1 MPKTNM
7 SMNKKTNKMRKPF
20 FWRRREPIAAE
31 TLRPAPTIDAD
42 QLKDHPWWQPTV
54 WKAAALALV
63 ALMLLPGRA
72 NGQFGIDI
80 AAIMAALS
88 KVESLMS
95 TYVAAPLKTINQTQQ
110 TVAKYEQEVVYPL
123 AAINQARN
131 SVTQFENQFS
141 QVRNLFKGNVS
152 SATLPQSQNLESIL
166 LSRNAGSLST
176 VSPQFQNVYGVVM
189 PQNAASPQIRN
200 MTDMTDAQ
208 AQDAMKR
215 AIQIDSLADAELAEA
230 DKMGQQISATA
241 PGSAPILEAEA
252 DVWVVRANAYTQSA
266 LAELMRTRGIDI
278 ANQSKLSKLAAT
290 DSTSSNSLINGV
302 LTNR

>member
-1 MPKTNM
+1 MADTNTKM
-7 SMNKKTNKMRKPF
+7 NKMRKPF
-20 FWRRREPIAAE
+20 FWRRREPITAE
-31 TLRPAPTIDAD
+31 TVRLASAIESD
-42 QLKDHPWWQPTV
+42 QSKDHPWYRPTV
-54 WKAAALALV
+54 WKAVAVLAI

-72 NGQFGIDI
+72 NGQFGIDL
-80 AAIMAALS
+80 AAILAALS

-95 TYVAAPLKTINQTQQ
+95 TYVAAPLKTINQAQQ
-110 TVAKYEQEVVYPL
+110 SIATYEQQIVYPI

-131 SVTQFENQFS
+131 SVTQFENQFG
-141 QVRNLFKGNVS
+141 QVTNMFKVNVS
-152 SATLPQSQNLESIL
+152 SATLPQSQNLESLL
-166 LSRNAGSLST
+166 LSRNTASIST

-189 PQNAASPQIRN
+189 PQNAASPQLRN

-215 AIQIDSLADAELAEA
+215 AIQIDALADAELAAA
-230 DKMGQQISATA
+230 DQMGQQISAAA

-252 DVWVVRANAYTQSA
+252 DVWVVRANAYTQAA

-278 ANQSKLSKLAAT
+278 ANQSKMSKLAAA
-290 DSTSSNSLINGV
+290 DSMSSNGLINGS

>member
-1 MPKTNM
+1 MADMQN
-7 SMNKKTNKMRKPF
+7 KTNKLRKPR

-31 TLRPAPTIDAD
+31 AGRLASAIEAD
-42 QLKDHPWWQPTV
+42 QPKDHPWWRPTV
-54 WKAAALALV
+54 WKAAGLAVV

-95 TYVAAPLKTINQTQQ
+95 TYVAAPLKMINQTQQ
-110 TVAKYEQEVVYPL
+110 TIAKYEQEVIYPI

-141 QVRNLFKGNVS
+141 QVGNLFKGNVS
-152 SATLPQSQNLESIL
+152 SATLPQSRNLESIL

-189 PQNAASPQIRN
+189 AQNAASLQIRN

-215 AIQIDSLADAELAEA
+215 AIQIDALADAELAEA
-230 DKMGQQISATA
+230 DKMGQQISAAA

-266 LAELMRTRGIDI
+266 LAELMRTRGIDM

>member
-1 MPKTNM
+1 M
-7 SMNKKTNKMRKPF
+7 SELNNKTNKLRKPF
-20 FWRRREPIAAE
+20 FWRRKEPSAVE
-31 TLRPAPTIDAD
+31 TVRLASTIELD
-42 QLKDHPWWQPTV
+42 QPKDHLWWRPTV
-54 WKAAALALV
+54 WKAAALAVV
-63 ALMLLPGRA
+63 ALMLIPDRA

-110 TVAKYEQEVVYPL
+110 TVAKYEQEVIYPI

-141 QVRNLFKGNVS
+141 QVTNLFKGNVS

-166 LSRNAGSLST
+166 LSRNAGSIST

-189 PQNAASPQIRN
+189 AQNSASPQIRN

-215 AIQIDSLADAELAEA
+215 AIQIDALADAELAEA
-230 DKMGQQISATA
+230 DKMGQQISAAA

-266 LAELMRTRGIDI
+266 LAELMRTRGIDM

>member
-1 MPKTNM
+1 MADMQN
-7 SMNKKTNKMRKPF
+7 KTNKLRKPR

-31 TLRPAPTIDAD
+31 AGRLASAIEAD
-42 QLKDHPWWQPTV
+42 QPKDHPWWRPTV
-54 WKAAALALV
+54 WKAAGLAVV

-95 TYVAAPLKTINQTQQ
+95 TYVAAPLKMINQTQQ
-110 TVAKYEQEVVYPL
+110 TIAKYEQEVIYPI

-141 QVRNLFKGNVS
+141 QVGNLFKGNVS
-152 SATLPQSQNLESIL
+152 SATLPQSRNLESIL

-189 PQNAASPQIRN
+189 AQNAASLQIRN

-215 AIQIDSLADAELAEA
+215 AIQIDALADAELAEA
-230 DKMGQQISATA
+230 DKMGQQISAAA

-266 LAELMRTRGIDI
+266 LAELMRTRGIDM

-290 DSTSSNSLINGV
+290 DSTSSNNLINGV

>member
-1 MPKTNM
+1 MAD
-7 SMNKKTNKMRKPF
+7 MNNKTNKLRKPF

-31 TLRPAPTIDAD
+31 TFRLASAIEANQP
-42 QLKDHPWWQPTV
+42 KDHPWWRPTV
-54 WKAAALALV
+54 WKAAALAMV

-110 TVAKYEQEVVYPL
+110 TVAKYEQEVIYPI

-141 QVRNLFKGNVS
+141 QVGNLFKGNVS

-166 LSRNAGSLST
+166 LSRNAGSIST
-176 VSPQFQNVYGVVM
+176 VSPQFQSVYGVVM
-189 PQNAASPQIRN
+189 AQNAASLQIRN

-215 AIQIDSLADAELAEA
+215 AIQIDALADAELAEA
-230 DKMGQQISATA
+230 DKMGQQISAAA

-266 LAELMRTRGIDI
+266 LAELMRTRGIDM

-290 DSTSSNSLINGV
+290 DSTSSNGLINGV

>member
-1 MPKTNM
+1 MAGM
-7 SMNKKTNKMRKPF
+7 SNKTNKLRKLF
-20 FWRRREPIAAE
+20 FWNRKEPIAAE
-31 TLRPAPTIDAD
+31 TMRLAPTIEPD
-42 QLKDHPWWQPTV
+42 QPKDHSWWRPTV
-54 WKAAALALV
+54 WKVAALAVV

-95 TYVAAPLKTINQTQQ
+95 TYVAAPLKAINQTQQ
-110 TVAKYEQEVVYPL
+110 TVAKYEQEVVYPI

-141 QVRNLFKGNVS
+141 QVSNLFKGNVS
-152 SATLPQSQNLESIL
+152 SATLPQSENLESIL

-176 VSPQFQNVYGVVM
+176 VSPQFKNVYGVVM

-215 AIQIDSLADAELAEA
+215 AIQIDALADAELAEA
-230 DKMGQQISATA
+230 DKMGQQISTAA

-290 DSTSSNSLINGV
+290 DSTSSNGLINGV

>member
-1 MPKTNM
+1 MADTNNKT
-7 SMNKKTNKMRKPF
+7 SKVRKPF
-20 FWRRREPIAAE
+20 FWRRREPIATE
-31 TLRPAPTIDAD
+31 TVRLAQAIEAD
-42 QLKDHPWWQPTV
+42 QPKDHPWWRQTA
-54 WKAAALALV
+54 WKAAGLAV
-63 ALMLLPGRA
+63 IALMFLPGRA

-95 TYVAAPLKTINQTQQ
+95 TYVAAPLKTINQAQQ
-110 TVAKYEQEVVYPL
+110 TIAKYEQEVIYPI

-131 SVTQFENQFS
+131 SVTQFESQFS
-141 QVRNLFKGNVS
+141 QVGNLFKGNVS

-166 LSRNAGSLST
+166 LSRNAGNLST
-176 VSPQFQNVYGVVM
+176 VSPQFQSVYGVVM
-189 PQNAASPQIRN
+189 AQNAASLQIRN

-215 AIQIDSLADAELAEA
+215 AIQIDALADAELAEA
-230 DKMGQQISATA
+230 DKMGQQISAAA

-266 LAELMRTRGIDI
+266 LAELMRTRGIDM

-290 DSTSSNSLINGV
+290 DSTSSNGLINGV

>member
-1 MPKTNM
+1 LAQST
-7 SMNKKTNKMRKPF
+7 
-20 FWRRREPIAAE
+20 EP
-31 TLRPAPTIDAD
+31 D
-42 QLKDHPWWQPTV
+42 QSKDHPWWRPTV
-54 WKAAALALV
+54 WKAV
-63 ALMLLPGRA
+63 ALGVVALLLLPGRA
-72 NGQFGIDI
+72 NGQFGIDL

-110 TVAKYEQEVVYPL
+110 TVAKYEQEVVFPI
-123 AAINQARN
+123 AAINQAKN
-131 SVTQFENQFS
+131 SVTQFESQFS
-141 QVRNLFKGNVS
+141 QVSNLFKGNIS

-166 LSRNAGSLST
+166 LSRNAANLST

-189 PQNAASPQIRN
+189 AQNAASPQLRN

-215 AIQIDSLADAELAEA
+215 AIQIDALADAELAEA
-230 DKMGQQISATA
+230 DQMGQQISTAA

-252 DVWVVRANAYTQSA
+252 DVWVLRANAYTQAA

-278 ANQSKLSKLAAT
+278 ANQSKMSKLAAT
-290 DSTSSNSLINGV
+290 DSTSSNGLINGA